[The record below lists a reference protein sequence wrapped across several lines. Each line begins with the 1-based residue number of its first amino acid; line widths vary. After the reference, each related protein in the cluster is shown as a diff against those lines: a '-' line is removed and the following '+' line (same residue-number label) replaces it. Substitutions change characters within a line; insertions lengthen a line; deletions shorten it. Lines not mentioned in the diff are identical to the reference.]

1 MKIVKGYIFSRP
13 FFDERA
19 PQHIQNIV
27 IRNFCKQN
35 ALHFLL
41 SASEYRMKNNYSI
54 LEDLLNN
61 SKDFDGIVAYSLL
74 MLPEKDTT
82 RNRIL
87 NKLIRKKKFLSF
99 AVEDITI
106 KSIKD
111 IKRINNL
118 WKIKKT
124 LKNTY
129 FNYEN

>member
-35 ALHFLL
+35 SLHFLL

-74 MLPEKDTT
+74 MLPENDTM

-87 NKLIRKKKFLSF
+87 NKL
-99 AVEDITI
+99 V
-106 KSIKD
+106 
-111 IKRINNL
+111 
-118 WKIKKT
+118 IKK
-124 LKNTY
+124 N
-129 FNYEN
+129 F

>member
-35 ALHFLL
+35 SLHFLL

-74 MLPEKDTT
+74 MLPENDTM

-87 NKLIRKKKFLSF
+87 NKLVIKKKFLSC
-99 AVEDITI
+99 AVENITI

-111 IKRINNL
+111 IKELIIFG
-118 WKIKKT
+118 K
-124 LKNTY
+124 LKRL
-129 FNYEN
+129 